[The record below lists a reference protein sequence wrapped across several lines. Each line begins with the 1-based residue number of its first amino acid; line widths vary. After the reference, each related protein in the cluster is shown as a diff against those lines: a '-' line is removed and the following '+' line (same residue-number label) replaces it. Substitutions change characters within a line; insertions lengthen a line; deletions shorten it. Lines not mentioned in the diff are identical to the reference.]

1 MKACIKLYSVAFK
14 HHPKSS
20 NQLSGLKQF
29 MSIEIIHQNS
39 ALSFTMSVSFQKKFH
54 NTSCTYNRHEHVL
67 YEMMFNYDYLFLHLS
82 PSLLFIEHSN
92 QINKQ
97 TNKKWTSQPNPLF
110 ASSQWAVETQQK
122 VFFYQLFS
130 QKKRNEQFYTKYFIK

>member
-1 MKACIKLYSVAFK
+1 
-14 HHPKSS
+14 
-20 NQLSGLKQF
+20 

-97 TNKKWTSQPNPLF
+97 TNKNGLVNLIRYSHPHNGLLKLN
-110 ASSQWAVETQQK
+110 K
-122 VFFYQLFS
+122 KFS
-130 QKKRNEQFYTKYFIK
+130 FINCFQKKKKEMNNFIQNILLNKIQVLI